1 MKFNDLKI
9 TSKLLVAAGIVLLM
23 LTICAVVTVNRSV
36 KYAKATNI
44 TESMLKKEVEH
55 FKWTGDL
62 QKLFIQN
69 LEKFK
74 IQTDHT
80 KCNFG
85 SWYYGFIKSKDF
97 NLLTKDLK
105 EKILEIE
112 KPHKE
117 LHKSAVEIQ
126 KNWKQKHKNLQR
138 TLLEQL
144 DNHRKWSTEVMSSL
158 LARRE
163 ITVETDPEMCSFG
176 RWLNSEECRQYSES
190 WPEFQNIINE
200 VKIHHNNLHG
210 SIIDINNEDSY
221 INKINIFNNVT
232 AKELDSV
239 ASNFQKII
247 ALEDNIVNSGER
259 ALSIFNEQTIP
270 VFNNVIDKIG
280 IVLDALDKEKKSA
293 FIQLLI
299 ILMALF
305 CSFIIIIIGMIY
317 YAVTRVAKPIANI
330 TKIANE
336 IADGNIEIDE
346 VEVKSKDEL
355 GMLNKSFNKML
366 NSLKNKLNII
376 KQIAEGTGDFTV
388 DVELAS
394 SKDVFG
400 KTITK
405 MLSSLNSILGQVSSA
420 VEQISSGSN
429 QVAQASQ
436 TLSQGATEQASS
448 LEEITSSIT
457 EISSQVKVN
466 TENAIQ
472 ASGLSKKA
480 MENAENGNN
489 QMQQLVTAMGDINK
503 SADEIKRIVKV
514 IDDIAFQTNLLALNA
529 NVEAARAGK
538 YGKGFAVVAE
548 EVRNL
553 ASRSTGS
560 VQETTTMVEQAI
572 KNIDIG
578 NNLVELTSKQLEEI
592 VNSANKAAE
601 LVEEIA
607 IASKEQTQGLEQ
619 ISQGLGQIDQVT
631 QGNTA
636 NAEQSASASEELA
649 SQAKQLGA
657 IVSKFKLIKEN
668 NIEISNSKE
677 IPFNIINKIKRGIK
691 SENENKEQ
699 QNDFNKLN
707 DNNQLYYSPDDNN
720 REERQVDYTDFNE
733 TKQVDIKAQKIIVD
747 PNKIIKLDDTDFG
760 KF

>member
-1 MKFNDLKI
+1 
-9 TSKLLVAAGIVLLM
+9 
-23 LTICAVVTVNRSV
+23 
-36 KYAKATNI
+36 
-44 TESMLKKEVEH
+44 
-55 FKWTGDL
+55 
-62 QKLFIQN
+62 
-69 LEKFK
+69 
-74 IQTDHT
+74 
-80 KCNFG
+80 
-85 SWYYGFIKSKDF
+85 
-97 NLLTKDLK
+97 
-105 EKILEIE
+105 
-112 KPHKE
+112 
-117 LHKSAVEIQ
+117 
-126 KNWKQKHKNLQR
+126 
-138 TLLEQL
+138 
-144 DNHRKWSTEVMSSL
+144 
-158 LARRE
+158 
-163 ITVETDPEMCSFG
+163 
-176 RWLNSEECRQYSES
+176 
-190 WPEFQNIINE
+190 
-200 VKIHHNNLHG
+200 
-210 SIIDINNEDSY
+210 
-221 INKINIFNNVT
+221 
-232 AKELDSV
+232 
-239 ASNFQKII
+239 
-247 ALEDNIVNSGER
+247 
-259 ALSIFNEQTIP
+259 
-270 VFNNVIDKIG
+270 
-280 IVLDALDKEKKSA
+280 
-293 FIQLLI
+293 
-299 ILMALF
+299 MALF